1 MTINFNKK
9 TIELSKSEMKEA
21 KIFGSDMYK
30 DLQTARKDYPKFK
43 VVELKARKNTSDF
56 ANLTM
61 ETIRNY
67 VAKNGTDD
75 QKATFAFISKRTVK
89 EDGEYCEPQP
99 FFSIKTWFLNE
110 FPEFKNARKAYREKI
125 TSIYDAA
132 ASKNV
137 A

>member
-21 KIFGSDMYK
+21 KIFGSEMYN

-43 VVELKARKNTSDF
+43 VVELKAKKSKAILSTLDMNSIT
-56 ANLTM
+56 
-61 ETIRNY
+61 EY
-67 VAKNGTDD
+67 VERHGTDE
-75 QKATFAFISKRTVK
+75 QKNNFNLISKSSIS
-89 EDGEYCEPQP
+89 ESGEYVKAQS
-99 FFSIKTWFLNE
+99 FFKIKAWFLNE
-110 FPEFKNARKAYREKI
+110 FPEIKQWYKVRDDKI
-125 TSIYDAA
+125 TNIYEAA